1 MTYRT
6 VLLGLKRIQTCI
18 DERVKEALQAS
29 PKGRKWNMHGT
40 NNFENMS
47 ADEMIIFLKDYV
59 SPISSLDYYNKLND
73 AVQFPHF
80 SSKFDI
86 TYDNLE
92 IFRTSSTRF

>member
-1 MTYRT
+1 
-6 VLLGLKRIQTCI
+6 
-18 DERVKEALQAS
+18 
-29 PKGRKWNMHGT
+29 MHGT
-40 NNFENMS
+40 NNFDNMS

-86 TYDNLE
+86 THGNLE
-92 IFRTSSTRF
+92 VFQNKFNTFL